1 MNALIFSV
9 MPLIW
14 MNGEDF
20 FYGKYFAERRYEV
33 WPRKEHNRNMGNI
46 FIKVSVPDQKIL
58 IRDPDPK
65 MKNKEFQIRI
75 LKYKI

>member
-1 MNALIFSV
+1 
-9 MPLIW
+9 
-14 MNGEDF
+14 
-20 FYGKYFAERRYEV
+20 
-33 WPRKEHNRNMGNI
+33 MGNI